1 MLIELFAIASLAT
14 VLPSTSLVALPAS
27 DAVTARLA
35 GDRSNDLALLADD
48 DDGKGKGKD
57 RDADDDDKGSKRKT
71 EGKAKKDDTKKGDTK
86 KASKDAELKAGAKFP
101 SFSARPMSGKKID
114 FPSDFKGKV
123 VLVDFWATWC
133 GPCMS
138 EMPNVVSVY
147 EKYHEQGLEVIG
159 ITLDQDKADEKIKS
173 AEERL
178 GMKWPQI
185 YGGGGWST
193 PLAKKYGIHSIP
205 RAFLIDGS
213 TGVIIAEGNALRGEA
228 LDAAVKSALEIA
240 KDSSKDKSKDG
251 AKDATKDG
259 DSSKDKGK
267 DKGKDDEKNDNG
279 SKPKA

>member
-1 MLIELFAIASLAT
+1 MLIELFAIASFAVT
-14 VLPSTSLVALPAS
+14 LPSTTLVTAS
-27 DAVTARLA
+27 PTDAVTATLVGEKPA
-35 GDRSNDLALLADD
+35 DIALLDDD

-57 RDADDDDKGSKRKT
+57 RDADDDDKGSKRK
-71 EGKAKKDDTKKGDTK
+71 AKNGDKNGDKKGDTK
-86 KASKDAELKAGAKFP
+86 KASKDADLKAGAKFP

-114 FPSDFKGKV
+114 FPADFKGKL

-133 GPCMS
+133 GPCMA

-147 EKYHEQGLEVIG
+147 EKYHEQGLEIVG
-159 ITLDQDKADEKIKS
+159 ITLDQDKAEDKIKS
-173 AEERL
+173 TEERL

-228 LDAAVKSALEIA
+228 LDAAVKSALE
-240 KDSSKDKSKDG
+240 KSKDAG
-251 AKDATKDG
+251 HDKGHEKGHDKDTSKDG
-259 DSSKDKGK
+259 DSGKEKGK
-267 DKGKDDEKNDNG
+267 DKGDEKNDNG